1 MQNSN
6 SDRLFNSCPLIFRG
20 RNLGVKQNLMY
31 FGFECSDGWFDI
43 IYELSKKIERI
54 AETMKADGLPED
66 EIPMV
71 SQVKEKFGTLRF
83 YMSNTTSEIQDLIS
97 QCEQSS
103 AQACEQC
110 GKPGTLRRTNG
121 WFLTVCEKCEVS
133 DDN

>member
-1 MQNSN
+1 MKIEHANKIYH
-6 SDRLFNSCPLIFRG
+6 DCPNIFRG
-20 RNLGVKQNLMY
+20 RNDGPKQNLMY
-31 FGFECSDGWFDI
+31 FGFECSDGWFNI

-83 YMSNTTSEIQDLIS
+83 YMSNTTEEIQELIS

-110 GKPGTLRRTNG
+110 GKPGALKRTHG

-133 DDN
+133 NEN